1 MVLGQ
6 HRCAVGTFANR
17 PDAEQVFNELKRAGV
32 PTPHISIVP
41 LEFKDA
47 HHEEK
52 LSNTKFND
60 LDEDNSQEEMG
71 AMAATIVGS
80 LLGAIGGCLAGLGL
94 LLVPEF
100 GFFLVVGTWGT
111 PLFTT
116 VAGAGIGAASG
127 GLIHAVAGMETSE
140 NRVEVDFE
148 HNSNAEYL
156 VMVEGT
162 DEEVDQAEF
171 ILERLN
177 QKYLK
182 INLPSF
188 SGHPLVEL
196 FNKIPEFWKSW

>member
-41 LEFKDA
+41 LESKDA
-47 HHEEK
+47 DHEEK

-80 LLGAIGGCLAGLGL
+80 LLGAVGGCFAGLGL
-94 LLVPEF
+94 LLMPEV
-100 GFFLVVGTWGT
+100 GLVLAVGTWGT
-111 PLFTT
+111 PLLAT
-116 VAGAGIGAASG
+116 VVGTGIGAASG
-127 GLIHAVAGMETSE
+127 GLIRVVAGMETPE
-140 NRVEVDFE
+140 DEAGVDFE
-148 HNSNAEYL
+148 RYSTSEYL

-162 DEEVDQAEF
+162 DEEVYQAES
-171 ILERLN
+171 ILDQLN

-182 INLPSF
+182 VNLPSF
-188 SGHPLVEL
+188 SKHPFVES
-196 FNKIPEFWKSW
+196 FKTRDFWKSW